1 MMEMDTVSEMTDS
14 NPILTQLIA
23 VEYLIASQKYCDRM
37 SKIQKLQNGEIA
49 EILQRP
55 ISLGNITTNM
65 YLHEEVQ
72 SIGKHARA
80 SKALMM
86 EC

>member
-1 MMEMDTVSEMTDS
+1 
-14 NPILTQLIA
+14 
-23 VEYLIASQKYCDRM
+23 
-37 SKIQKLQNGEIA
+37 
-49 EILQRP
+49 
-55 ISLGNITTNM
+55 M

-86 EC
+86 ECWGTKQEQSNGLWNPVNTCKQL